1 MDIANII
8 DRLEALVET
17 SKRMPGTKARMV
29 EEDKLLKLVE
39 QLRLAIP
46 QDMRAAQEVI
56 EKKDSILAQAQI
68 EARKIRNEAEDDYAA
83 KLDQN
88 ELLLTARRQSDDL
101 LAEAEQ
107 KASRMVDHAEIESRR
122 TRADS
127 DAYVIESLKNLE
139 RRSDPDSGVR
149 QERNRQPF
157 QCSPTYDPPPPV
169 LRGIIIQRH
178 SKPPRNRFAGRLS
191 FTRTRRGNGPTPQW
205 CIMALNLGH
214 DS

>member
-1 MDIANII
+1 MDITNII

-88 ELLLTARRQSDDL
+88 ELMVTARRQSEDI

-107 KASRMVDHAEIESRR
+107 KASRMVDHADIESRR
-122 TRADS
+122 TRSDS

-139 RRSDPDSGVR
+139 REATQILGSVRKGIDS
-149 QERNRQPF
+149 
-157 QCSPTYDPPPPV
+157 
-169 LRGIIIQRH
+169 
-178 SKPPRNRFAGRLS
+178 LS
-191 FTRTRRGNGPTPQW
+191 S
-205 CIMALNLGH
+205 AVH
-214 DS
+214 V

>member
-1 MDIANII
+1 MDITNII

-39 QLRLAIP
+39 QLRLAMP

-68 EARKIRNEAEDDYAA
+68 EARRIRNEAEDDYAA

-88 ELLLTARRQSDDL
+88 ELLVTARRQSEDL

-122 TRADS
+122 TRSDS

-139 RRSDPDSGVR
+139 REATQILGSVRKGIESLSGAVH
-149 QERNRQPF
+149 
-157 QCSPTYDPPPPV
+157 V
-169 LRGIIIQRH
+169 
-178 SKPPRNRFAGRLS
+178 
-191 FTRTRRGNGPTPQW
+191 
-205 CIMALNLGH
+205 
-214 DS
+214 

>member
-1 MDIANII
+1 MDITNII

-88 ELLLTARRQSDDL
+88 ELLVTARRQSEDI

-122 TRADS
+122 TRSDS

-139 RRSDPDSGVR
+139 REATQILGSVRKGIDS
-149 QERNRQPF
+149 
-157 QCSPTYDPPPPV
+157 
-169 LRGIIIQRH
+169 
-178 SKPPRNRFAGRLS
+178 LS
-191 FTRTRRGNGPTPQW
+191 S
-205 CIMALNLGH
+205 AVH
-214 DS
+214 V

>member
-1 MDIANII
+1 MDITNII
-8 DRLEALVET
+8 DRVEALVET
-17 SKRMPGTKARMV
+17 SKRMPGTKARIV

-68 EARKIRNEAEDDYAA
+68 EARRIRNEAEDDYAA

-88 ELLLTARRQSDDL
+88 EMLVTARRQSEDL

-122 TRADS
+122 TRSDS
-127 DAYVIESLKNLE
+127 DAYVIDSLKNLE
-139 RRSDPDSGVR
+139 REATQILGSVRKGIDS
-149 QERNRQPF
+149 
-157 QCSPTYDPPPPV
+157 
-169 LRGIIIQRH
+169 
-178 SKPPRNRFAGRLS
+178 LS
-191 FTRTRRGNGPTPQW
+191 S
-205 CIMALNLGH
+205 AVH
-214 DS
+214 V

>member
-1 MDIANII
+1 MDITNII
-8 DRLEALVET
+8 DRVEALVKT
-17 SKRMPGTKARMV
+17 SKRMPGTKARIV

-68 EARKIRNEAEDDYAA
+68 EARRIRNEAEDDYAA

-88 ELLLTARRQSDDL
+88 ELLVTARRQSEDI

-107 KASRMVDHAEIESRR
+107 KASRMVDHSEIESRR
-122 TRADS
+122 TRSDS

-139 RRSDPDSGVR
+139 REATQILGSVRKGIDS
-149 QERNRQPF
+149 
-157 QCSPTYDPPPPV
+157 
-169 LRGIIIQRH
+169 
-178 SKPPRNRFAGRLS
+178 LS
-191 FTRTRRGNGPTPQW
+191 S
-205 CIMALNLGH
+205 AVH
-214 DS
+214 V

>member
-88 ELLLTARRQSDDL
+88 EMMVTARRQSEDI

-139 RRSDPDSGVR
+139 REATQILGSVRKGIDS
-149 QERNRQPF
+149 
-157 QCSPTYDPPPPV
+157 
-169 LRGIIIQRH
+169 
-178 SKPPRNRFAGRLS
+178 LS
-191 FTRTRRGNGPTPQW
+191 S
-205 CIMALNLGH
+205 AVH
-214 DS
+214 V